1 MANIRKNTGATHLL
15 PLLLAAALT
24 TKALASQSE
33 VPADAETHGSP
44 ATNTLTV
51 SAGDTLESLL
61 DQAGLSPE
69 LRREATLAIEAHYD
83 VTKLS
88 PGQTLRFYWHP
99 FSSPRLERIE
109 MTVEGGAKIAI
120 DFSDTVTARRLEPEL
135 ENYDRTA
142 IGRIDGS
149 LYDTLAKL
157 DAPQRFAVDLPE
169 MLGNLVAFNRDL
181 RGGEPIALVW
191 REQQSPDGVRMGDQ
205 LLRYVRLELTDRV
218 LEIVLDAD
226 EATAA
231 LIYQNGKPVRR
242 LAKPVTGAR
251 LSSVFGKRLHPV
263 FGTMRMHTGVDYAA
277 SRGTPVRA
285 TSSGRIAF
293 MGRLRGYGRVVD
305 IDHGNGTI
313 TRYAHLAGFAAELA
327 TGRSVIAGS
336 VIGRVGASGTAT
348 GPNLHYEVRLD
359 GQPVDPLSSS
369 REIASKD
376 RQPNDDDRNK
386 LQTYRFLFPTL
397 LADSE
402 MG

>member
-157 DAPQRFAVDLPE
+157 DAPQRFAVDLRKC
-169 MLGNLVAFNRDL
+169 LVTLSPSTETCAVANRS
-181 RGGEPIALVW
+181 RW
-191 REQQSPDGVRMGDQ
+191 CGVSSK
-205 LLRYVRLELTDRV
+205 VR
-218 LEIVLDAD
+218 
-226 EATAA
+226 TACA
-231 LIYQNGKPVRR
+231 WAISCCDMSG
-242 LAKPVTGAR
+242 
-251 LSSVFGKRLHPV
+251 SS
-263 FGTMRMHTGVDYAA
+263 
-277 SRGTPVRA
+277 
-285 TSSGRIAF
+285 
-293 MGRLRGYGRVVD
+293 
-305 IDHGNGTI
+305 
-313 TRYAHLAGFAAELA
+313 
-327 TGRSVIAGS
+327 
-336 VIGRVGASGTAT
+336 
-348 GPNLHYEVRLD
+348 
-359 GQPVDPLSSS
+359 
-369 REIASKD
+369 
-376 RQPNDDDRNK
+376 
-386 LQTYRFLFPTL
+386 
-397 LADSE
+397 
-402 MG
+402 